1 MGNYIA
7 KKLLLLLL
15 ILNFALNGTA
25 QNNTASIPADSIKG
39 IPDTLLFR
47 IQTAQ
52 SAITEI
58 NAANKKGYN
67 LQAFQRR
74 IESIQSDIAPLKA
87 AFAAKGEQPDS
98 KSLMSYDLILKDADV
113 KLKSI
118 SSALIKNSN
127 ELQRMSERVLKL
139 SQDSLLKP
147 ETSGDEQQQL
157 YSPQISDIR
166 KRLQGAGKLTG
177 SNLDSVNRLLANA
190 SALGIAVNDLKATAA
205 ERLSQSGRLAW
216 SKQEPYLWE
225 APFINSSSAPS
236 GNLIIAAYNGQQQI
250 LKYFINSTWD
260 NRFLAILLALTF
272 FIWVHRNFSNAA
284 RASIKRQI
292 GTLSFEYLRPYPF
305 LATLI
310 VLFSITPLFEPESPS
325 LYMELISLLLLL
337 TMTMH
342 LWRVMDKAQL
352 RLWGII
358 ILLYLMLIL
367 GNAAVDEAWPLRVVM
382 LFINVFF
389 IWIGL
394 RMMKKVSFREF
405 SKRHVRFALWTL
417 VIMNTVALLAN
428 MFGRVDMAKIASVTG
443 VIGLIQLIGLAVFMQ
458 VMLDSFELQMKIST
472 ARKGLFS
479 RINHA
484 KSKSKIKKAISL
496 LCLALWIMAF
506 FINLNVLGDVWELI
520 NLVLSKPRNFGS
532 IHFSFGNIVF
542 FIAII
547 YCAAKLQKHVPL
559 LFGEEKITFNES
571 SGHKGSRVALVRLV
585 IIIIGVLLAVTASG
599 LPMDKL
605 TVILGAF
612 GVGIGLGMQNIV
624 NNFVSGIILIFE
636 KPFQIGDYV
645 ELADKKGK
653 VRDIG
658 IRSSKLLT
666 PQGSEVIIPNGDLLS
681 GRLVNWTLS
690 NDYIKT
696 ELIFKVAADTDLD
709 KLSKLIENILSSND
723 AALNKLP
730 PEILLNTLGADSM
743 EIKVLAWISSIYIE
757 AEFKSLFLKQLVVGM
772 RESGMKLM

>member
-1 MGNYIA
+1 MGNYFS
-7 KKLLLLLL
+7 KNLL
-15 ILNFALNGTA
+15 ILFLLLNFALFGFA
-25 QNNTASIPADSIKG
+25 QNNTSSSPADSSKA

-52 SAITEI
+52 SAIAEI

-67 LQAFQRR
+67 LQAFQQR
-74 IESIQSDIAPLKA
+74 IESVQTDIAPLKT

-98 KSLMSYDLILKDADV
+98 KSLMSYDLILRDADV

-118 SSALIKNSN
+118 SSVLIKNSN

-139 SQDSLLKP
+139 SQDSLLKA
-147 ETSGDEQQQL
+147 ESSGNTQQQL
-157 YSPQISDIR
+157 YSQQISDIR
-166 KRLQGAGKLTG
+166 TRLQDAGKLTG

-190 SALGIAVNDLKATAA
+190 SALSIAINDLKATAT

-225 APFINSSSAPS
+225 APFTNRSSAPT

-260 NRFLAILLALTF
+260 NRFLAILLAITF
-272 FIWVHRNFSNAA
+272 FIWVHRNFNNAT

-292 GTLSFEYLRPYPF
+292 GNITFEYLRPYPF

-337 TMTMH
+337 TMTIH
-342 LWRVMDKAQL
+342 LWRVLDKSQL
-352 RLWGII
+352 RFWII
-358 ILLYLMLIL
+358 IIVFYLILIL
-367 GNAAVDEAWPLRVVM
+367 GNAAVDEAWPLRTVM
-382 LFINVFF
+382 LFINLFF

-394 RMMKKVSFREF
+394 RMMRKVSFREF
-405 SKRHVRFALWTL
+405 SKRHVRFALWML
-417 VIMNTVALLAN
+417 VLMNGIALLAN
-428 MFGRVDMAKIASVTG
+428 MLGRVDMAKIASVTG

-458 VMLDSFELQMKIST
+458 VVLDSFELQMKIS
-472 ARKGLFS
+472 ACRKGLFS
-479 RINHA
+479 RINHS

-496 LCLALWIMAF
+496 LCLILWVMVF
-506 FINLNVLGDVWELI
+506 FINLNVIGGVWDWL
-520 NLVLSKPRNFGS
+520 NAVLSKPRNFGS

-542 FIAII
+542 FIAIV

-571 SGHKGSRVALVRLV
+571 SGHKGSKVALARLV

-681 GRLVNWTLS
+681 GRLVNWTLN

-709 KLSKLIENILSSND
+709 KLSKMIEHILSSND
-723 AALNKLP
+723 AAIKKLP

-743 EIKVLAWISSIYIE
+743 EIKVLAWISSIYVE
-757 AEFKSLFLKQLVVGM
+757 AAFKSLFLKELVIQT
-772 RESGMKLM
+772 REAGMKLM